1 MWDASCTLQTMPG
14 ETALPQEA
22 ATEPAKA
29 GVKTMKT
36 YPNPAKLEE
45 ILACIEELALLP
57 SCF

>member
-1 MWDASCTLQTMPG
+1 MPG

-22 ATEPAKA
+22 ATEPPKA